1 MIRQLEAQMTA
12 FIVAFPKNIVFLLIK
27 AQEHIFLEMLC
38 QVIHV
43 LLDEL
48 GTLVKRRLIV
58 EESTRRLL
66 VDKGI
71 LLRQSAEERIAREE
85 LMQAI
90 HAPHVQQA
98 APDEDRHAP
107 GLARILCIVDFLS

>member
-12 FIVAFPKNIVFLLIK
+12 FIMAFPKNIVFLLIK
-27 AQEHIFLEMLC
+27 AQEYIFPEMLC
-38 QVIHV
+38 QVVHV
-43 LLDEL
+43 LLDEF

-71 LLRQSAEERIAREE
+71 LLRQSAEERITHEE

-90 HAPHVQQA
+90 HTPHVQQA
-98 APDEDRHAP
+98 APDEDHHAP